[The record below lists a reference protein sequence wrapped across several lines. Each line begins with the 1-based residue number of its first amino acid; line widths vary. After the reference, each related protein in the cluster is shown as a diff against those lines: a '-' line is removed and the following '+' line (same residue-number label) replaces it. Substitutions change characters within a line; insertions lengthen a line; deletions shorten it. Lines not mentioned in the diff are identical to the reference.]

1 MICKALLFSIIYLIL
16 ELIYFRIAHRY
27 KIIDKPNDRSSHN
40 YLTVRGGGII
50 FPIAALIVLPGI
62 AFPDIFLFSL
72 GLLLIAIVSLADDIH
87 SLNSNLRL
95 IVQIIAVTMAIFPF
109 KANLHW
115 SMMILIF
122 FLFTGVINAYNFMDG
137 INGITALYSIVVL
150 SSLFWVNNNIV
161 QLMPEVF
168 FVSVL
173 SALLVFS
180 FFNVRYK
187 AKCFAGDVGSVSI
200 AFIICFLL
208 VSLFSKTQNF
218 VWLLFLSVYGID
230 TVFTI
235 CCRLIRKEPI
245 FKAHRS
251 HFYQYLVN
259 EAGYNHV
266 TVSSLYAGVQL
277 LFNIFI
283 IFSYKI
289 NDLLPVFVSL
299 FVILIIY
306 TIFRFC
312 LEGKHRLFNAYFKV
326 D

>member
-1 MICKALLFSIIYLIL
+1 
-16 ELIYFRIAHRY
+16 
-27 KIIDKPNDRSSHN
+27 
-40 YLTVRGGGII
+40 
-50 FPIAALIVLPGI
+50 
-62 AFPDIFLFSL
+62 
-72 GLLLIAIVSLADDIH
+72 
-87 SLNSNLRL
+87 
-95 IVQIIAVTMAIFPF
+95 
-109 KANLHW
+109 
-115 SMMILIF
+115 
-122 FLFTGVINAYNFMDG
+122 MDG